1 MLRLVVD
8 RIAQTLVALLV
19 LSVIVF
25 AVSRLTGDPRALLI
39 SGQVSEGEYR
49 EIGDALGLN
58 DSYFKQYR
66 IFLTNALQ
74 GDLGDSIRSNEPV
87 THVLGQRLAAST
99 ELALAAIALSWLFGV
114 PLGVIAAR
122 RRGSPMD
129 SGVKFA
135 ALVGQSM
142 PSFWVGIVLIQIFAV
157 WLALLPAGGRG
168 GIEHLVL
175 PAATLALFGIAG
187 IARLVRSGMLDAL
200 EGEFITLAR
209 AKGVPEQLVV
219 WKHALK
225 NAVLPAVSFGGIY
238 FINILTLAIVVEV
251 VFAWPGLGQLTFTSI
266 LSRDYPTI
274 QGVVLLGG
282 VIAIVVNSAVDI
294 AYSFIDPRIR
304 HGTV

>member
-1 MLRLVVD
+1 MLRLIAD
-8 RIAQTLVALLV
+8 RLAQTVVALLV
-19 LSVIVF
+19 LSIIVF

-39 SGQVSEGEYR
+39 SGQVSEEEYR

-58 DSYFKQYR
+58 DSYFTQYR
-66 IFLTNALQ
+66 IFLTDAVR

-87 THVLGQRLAAST
+87 THILGQRLVAST
-99 ELALAAIALSWLFGV
+99 ELALAAIALSWLIGV

-122 RRGSPMD
+122 RRGSVMD
-129 SGVKFA
+129 TGVKLA

-157 WLALLPAGGRG
+157 WLSLLPAGGRG
-168 GIEHLVL
+168 GIEHLIL
-175 PAATLALFGIAG
+175 PAITLALFGVAG
-187 IARLVRSGMLDAL
+187 IARLIRSGMLEAL

-209 AKGVPEQLVV
+209 AKGVPERLVV
-219 WKHALK
+219 WKHGLK

-282 VIAIVVNSAVDI
+282 VIAIVVNSAIDVV
-294 AYSFIDPRIR
+294 YSFIDPRIR
-304 HGTV
+304 RGTV